1 MKIQNIE
8 AAEKYVFRRSL
19 TAKERKEWESMLED
33 LIGTGKN
40 CRCMENDKMYLDYY
54 PPELYHQFTS
64 NWLNGI
70 GIPLKIHSYYFLLI
84 PVAV

>member
-1 MKIQNIE
+1 MFFGE
-8 AAEKYVFRRSL
+8 AL
-19 TAKERKEWESMLED
+19 LRKNGLNGESMLED

-40 CRCMENDKMYLDYY
+40 CRCLENDKMYLDYY